1 MKNKV
6 VITGIGVSTGL
17 GHTVEHCWQELN
29 SGMSAVKII
38 DRFDT
43 SGMKTNIA
51 AYYRDNAVF
60 GTPRGILEQLLE
72 KVVDEA
78 IAEDDEGFD
87 RCYYSL
93 PNGLYDIEPRFAA
106 DNAESKV
113 EDHFSTFFYES
124 NLAARILEKYQIRDY
139 PVLVSTA
146 CASSAST
153 LQMAYNA
160 IKSGLANRILVIAS
174 DCSVSRET
182 ITKFSNLSA
191 LSTRNDSPETASRPF
206 SASRDGFVIG
216 EGAGAI
222 VLESE
227 AYAQKHGRKICAEL
241 AGCASTTDN
250 YHRTRSNPK
259 GHKILDAMSSAIKA
273 ANLELEDITFV
284 NAHGTS
290 TPENDKLESDTLSDL
305 FQGFSIPV
313 TSIKSMTGHC
323 LNASGIVQ
331 NVFSVKSIMQDVIPP
346 TINYDGTCEHKNIV
360 VVTPQSVRQR
370 TVNHILSNSFGFGG
384 QNVSLVF
391 SKYMSS

>member
-6 VITGIGVSTGL
+6 VITGMGVSTGL
-17 GHTVEHCWQELN
+17 GHTVEHCWQQLDA
-29 SGMSAVKII
+29 GVSAVKAI

-43 SGMKTNIA
+43 TGMKTHIA
-51 AYYRDNAVF
+51 AYYRDNGTF

-78 IAEDDEGFD
+78 IASDDEGFD

-93 PNGLYDIEPRFAA
+93 PNGLYDIEPRFAKENA
-106 DNAESKV
+106 DSGI
-113 EDHFSTFFYES
+113 EDHFTTFFYES
-124 NLAARILEKYQIRDY
+124 NLAARIAEKYQVKDY
-139 PVLVSTA
+139 PTLVSTA

-153 LQMAYNA
+153 LQMAFNA
-160 IKSGLANRILVIAS
+160 IQSGLANRILVIAS

-222 VLESE
+222 ILESE
-227 AYAQKHGRKICAEL
+227 AYAIQHGHDIYAEL

-259 GHKILDAMSSAIKA
+259 GHKILSAMSSAVKA
-273 ANLELEDITFV
+273 AELELKDITFV

-305 FQGFSIPV
+305 FQGMSIPV

-331 NVFSVKSIMQDVIPP
+331 NVFSVKSIIEDVVPP
-346 TINYDGTCEHKNIV
+346 TINYDGTCEHDNIV
-360 VVTPQSVRQR
+360 VVTPESVRQR
-370 TVNHILSNSFGFGG
+370 PVNHILSNSFGFGG

-391 SKYMSS
+391 SKYKRS